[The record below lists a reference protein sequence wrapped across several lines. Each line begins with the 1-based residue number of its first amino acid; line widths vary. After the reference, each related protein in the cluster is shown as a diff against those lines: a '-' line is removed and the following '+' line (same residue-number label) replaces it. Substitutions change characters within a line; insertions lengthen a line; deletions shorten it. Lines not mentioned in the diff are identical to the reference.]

1 GAGPWRNVL
10 SAGPR
15 PFAPGAL
22 LDSTGLPRL
31 LAALNLLARGIERKV
46 SKVDGDARWH
56 IRCKRALHDES
67 NFHSWVTCAR
77 STWTK
82 GDRFVRT
89 TKWVLGAVA
98 AGFVLSTA
106 TIASAQTT
114 AKNTLYVEGGGPGG
128 PWSFNYERL
137 IGAFNLRAGV
147 GHFGASDSRMTT
159 FPLGLNF
166 IG

>member
-1 GAGPWRNVL
+1 M
-10 SAGPR
+10 
-15 PFAPGAL
+15 
-22 LDSTGLPRL
+22 
-31 LAALNLLARGIERKV
+31 
-46 SKVDGDARWH
+46 
-56 IRCKRALHDES
+56 
-67 NFHSWVTCAR
+67 
-77 STWTK
+77 
-82 GDRFVRT
+82 
-89 TKWVLGAVA
+89 LGAVA

-166 IG
+166 IGIGGTHNHLELGGGATIAVIEGDTYLGDSTGAFGWGIVGYRHQPPNSGFNFRVGAMPIVGEFGFLPYGYISFGATF